1 MEPWKQALP
10 ELREPGGDSPEQR
23 LWAVLIACQGKTYDT
38 ASGLPFSYAIRRRK
52 DGQYSGELLVSRKE
66 DSKTLAKSSIFL
78 AYQKVR
84 QQTQGDTPPC
94 FKGPKAIGQIF
105 GISYGN
111 TA

>member
-1 MEPWKQALP
+1 MEPQEQALP

-23 LWAVLIACQGKTYDT
+23 LWAVLIASQGKTYYT
-38 ASGLPFSYAIRRRK
+38 GLPFSYAIRRRR

-66 DSKTLAKSSIFL
+66 DSKTLTKSSIFL

-94 FKGPKAIGQIF
+94 FKGPKAIGEIF